1 MQEADR
7 EEDHPAGPGPDLAV
21 LWTKVQ
27 PTVAAFIRSMVP
39 HHHDA
44 QDLLQRTAAKT
55 FRSIGSYDPARPFT
69 AWVIAIARNE
79 VRNHWRTRARDRHV
93 FGDEHLELVAATFE
107 SLEAEASP
115 MREALLVCLDG
126 LGERSRRLLALKYE
140 EHLDAAAIGGRLA
153 MKANAVLVA
162 IHRVRRALRD
172 CVERRIALEAGT

>member
-1 MQEADR
+1 MQGIES
-7 EEDHPAGPGPDLAV
+7 EQVGSAGPGPDLAV

-55 FRSIGSYDPARPFT
+55 FRSIGSYDPTRPFT

-93 FGDEHLELVAATFE
+93 FGDEHLELVATAFE
-107 SLEAEASP
+107 EIEAEATP
-115 MREALLVCLDG
+115 MREALLICLEG

-140 EHLDAAAIGGRLA
+140 EQLDAAAIGERLS

-172 CVERRIALEAGT
+172 CVERRLALEAGS